1 MSICRAADYKANEF
15 YRIQLIQKPA
25 SFNQDHMSF
34 ETCAKLIKPFEMA
47 IMSGS
52 DNVRQISSVCST
64 TSGEAY
70 GNHKKY
76 IQDLKSF

>member
-1 MSICRAADYKANEF
+1 
-15 YRIQLIQKPA
+15 
-25 SFNQDHMSF
+25 MSF

-76 IQDLKSF
+76 IQSTSSNDDIQMMDRSVRDGLMDSCSSF